1 MPTIIGT
8 NNPDIL
14 FGTTEPDVIYGW
26 DFANNAP
33 GDEGPATDN
42 DQIEAGPN
50 SFPAA
55 DLIYGGAG
63 DDTVTLAFGGAV
75 YGGDGDDA
83 ISGGGLDL
91 FSPSLHFTQ
100 LYGGEGNDTISG
112 GGGADLYGDAG
123 DDSLTGASLYDFGAF
138 IGDSLHGGDGNDTL
152 VGGVELFGDSGDD
165 SLNAYYYTRTASGG
179 DGNDTLSAVNNILWG
194 TILSGDAGDDTLY
207 GSFGAYLL
215 DGGDGNDAF
224 RGDVDPVTMIVGG
237 AGVDSFVNPVL
248 LIDNF
253 SGVENLFTSLQTPAT
268 PQALQ
273 ALTTIAYAP
282 NNLTAGVSLDLLA
295 PGTVN
300 LTTQLFGRSAIIQ
313 GTDGGDGITTSNGA
327 DTLNGGAGNDVLNG
341 GAGAD
346 TMNGGAGRDYYYVD
360 NAGDVVNEAVTGESD
375 VVYAS
380 AHYALKA
387 GQEIEYLVA
396 NAGAVG
402 LNLTGNERANAIFGG
417 AGSDTLNGAG
427 GNDTLDG
434 GGGGNNVMNGG
445 AGDDFCYVNSGSDI
459 VNEAVGGGRDTV
471 MTSVSYMLRA
481 GQEIEVLRVAAGV
494 PGLSLIGNE
503 FANTIYAGNG
513 NDVLVDGGGGHDMMY
528 GGAGNDTCYVNNGSD
543 VVYEAVGGGVD
554 TVIASVGY
562 MLRAGQEIE
571 VLRAAAGA
579 PGLSLVG
586 NAFANT
592 ILGRDGGDAL
602 DDGGGAGADI
612 LEGGAGNDF
621 YYVRNAGSVVYEAV
635 GGGTDSVVASV
646 NYALNA
652 GQEGETLRAA
662 SNAPGLSL
670 QGNEI
675 NNTILGGAGKDT
687 LDGGAGADLLN
698 GGADNDVLIGGA
710 GDDTLTGAAGN
721 DAFVFTS
728 LSNGID
734 VVMDFASGA
743 DRLQISAS
751 GFGGGLVPG
760 GAATLLTAADIAS
773 VNNAAGAFIYDNAGA
788 NAGTLY
794 WDANGGSGADAQAF
808 ARLGATTALAASD
821 FTIVA

>member
-26 DFANNAP
+26 DFTNNAP

-91 FSPSLHFTQ
+91 FSPSLHYTQ
-100 LYGGEGNDTISG
+100 LYGGDGNDTISG
-112 GGGADLYGDAG
+112 DGGVDLYGDAG
-123 DDSLTGASLYDFGAF
+123 DDTLTGTSLLDLALP
-138 IGDSLHGGDGNDTL
+138 IGDSMHGGEGNDTL
-152 VGGVELFGDSGDD
+152 TGGLTLFGDAGDD
-165 SLNAYYYTRTASGG
+165 ILHASGWSTNLSG
-179 DGNDTLSAVNNILWG
+179 GEGNDQLYGGGNYWNLE
-194 TILSGDAGDDTLY
+194 LQGDAGDDTLY
-207 GSFGAYLL
+207 GAFGTLLL
-215 DGGDGNDAF
+215 DGGEGNDTF
-224 RGDVDPVTMIVGG
+224 RGDVDLVTTIVGG

-253 SGVENLFTSLQTPAT
+253 SGVENLFTNVQTLAT

-273 ALTTIAYAP
+273 ALTTIAYAA
-282 NNLTAGVSLDLLA
+282 NNLAAGVSLALSA

-300 LTTQLFGRSAIIQ
+300 LTAQLFGRSATVQ

-360 NAGDVVNEAVTGESD
+360 NAGDVVNEAVTGGSD

-380 AHYALKA
+380 VHYALKA

-445 AGDDFCYVNSGSDI
+445 AGDDFYYVNSGSDI
-459 VNEAVGGGRDTV
+459 VNEAVGDGRDTV

-513 NDVLVDGGGGHDMMY
+513 DDALVDGGGGHDMMY
-528 GGAGNDTCYVNNGSD
+528 GGAGNDTYYVNSGSD
-543 VVYEAVGGGVD
+543 FVYEAVGGGVD

-562 MLRAGQEIE
+562 TLNAGQEIE

-586 NAFANT
+586 NALANT
-592 ILGRDGGDAL
+592 ILGRDGNDAL

-612 LEGGAGNDF
+612 LKGGAGNDF
-621 YYVRNAGSVVYEAV
+621 YYVRNAGSLVYEAA

-646 NYALNA
+646 NYALIA
-652 GQEGETLRAA
+652 GQEVETLRAA

-670 QGNEI
+670 EGNEI
-675 NNTILGGAGKDT
+675 NNTVLGGAGKDT
-687 LDGGAGADLLN
+687 LDGGAGADVLN

-710 GDDTLTGAAGN
+710 GADTLTGAAGN
-721 DAFVFTS
+721 DAFVFRS
-728 LSNGID
+728 LSDGID
-734 VVMDFASGA
+734 IVMDFASGA

-751 GFGGGLVPG
+751 GFGGGLVAG
-760 GAATLLTAADIAS
+760 GAATLVTAADIAS

-821 FTIVA
+821 FAIVA

>member
-26 DFANNAP
+26 DFTNNAP

-42 DQIEAGPN
+42 DQIEAGSN
-50 SFPAA
+50 NFPAA

-83 ISGGGLDL
+83 IFGGGLDL

-112 GGGADLYGDAG
+112 DGGADLYGDAG
-123 DDSLTGASLYDFGAF
+123 DDTLTGTSLLDLALPIGDSMHGGEGNDSLTGGL
-138 IGDSLHGGDGNDTL
+138 T
-152 VGGVELFGDSGDD
+152 LFGDAGDD
-165 SLNAYYYTRTASGG
+165 ILHASGWSTSLSG
-179 DGNDTLSAVNNILWG
+179 GEGNDQLYGGGFYWNLE
-194 TILSGDAGDDTLY
+194 LHGDAGDDTLY
-207 GSFGAYLL
+207 GGFQTLLL
-215 DGGDGNDAF
+215 DGGEGNDTF
-224 RGDVDPVTMIVGG
+224 TSLIDSFMEIDGG
-237 AGVDSFVNPVL
+237 AGVDSILLDSEADISNNP
-248 LIDNF
+248 IT
-253 SGVENLFTSLQTPAT
+253 GVENLFAAGFQVTAA
-268 PQALQ
+268 PQQLQ
-273 ALTTIAYAP
+273 AFSTIAFAP
-282 NNLTAGVSLDLLA
+282 ENLAAGVFLSLSQA
-295 PGTVN
+295 GAVN
-300 LTTQLFGRSAIIQ
+300 LTTQLFGRSATVQ

-360 NAGDVVNEAVTGESD
+360 NAGDVVNEAVTGEID
-375 VVYAS
+375 VVFAS

-396 NAGAVG
+396 NAGAAG

-427 GNDTLDG
+427 GNDVLDG

-445 AGDDFCYVNSGSDI
+445 AGDDFYYVNSGSDI

-471 MTSVSYMLRA
+471 MTSVSYMLRP

-513 NDVLVDGGGGHDMMY
+513 NDTLVDGGGGHDRMY
-528 GGAGNDTCYVNNGSD
+528 GGAGNDTYYVSNGSV

-554 TVIASVGY
+554 TVIASVGH

-579 PGLSLVG
+579 PGLSLIG

-592 ILGRDGGDAL
+592 IYGGNGNDAL

-612 LEGGAGNDF
+612 LKGGAGNDF
-621 YYVRNAGSVVYEAV
+621 YYVRNAGSVVYEAA

-646 NYALNA
+646 NYALSA
-652 GQEGETLRAA
+652 GQEVETLRAA

-687 LDGGAGADLLN
+687 LDGGAGADVLN
-698 GGADNDVLIGGA
+698 GRG
-710 GDDTLTGAAGN
+710 
-721 DAFVFTS
+721 
-728 LSNGID
+728 
-734 VVMDFASGA
+734 
-743 DRLQISAS
+743 Q
-751 GFGGGLVPG
+751 
-760 GAATLLTAADIAS
+760 
-773 VNNAAGAFIYDNAGA
+773 
-788 NAGTLY
+788 
-794 WDANGGSGADAQAF
+794 
-808 ARLGATTALAASD
+808 
-821 FTIVA
+821 